1 MAASRLFE
9 DAMPRRWDAAVPV
22 DGVDGSTDAAD
33 GVGRLYDRFAAGL
46 YRYALIVLAD
56 PDAAADVIQQVFT
69 AMVAKQGR
77 KEALKDGERY
87 LRRAVRN
94 ECFSRLRSR
103 SRRQTVSD
111 APLLEAVA
119 PGVDPAEQMAIE
131 QALRS
136 LPADQREVIH
146 LKVFE
151 GMTFREIADQTGESI
166 NTIGSRYRS
175 RGCRRSRHAFCA
187 REQRASTS
195 VVGRARRSCSRSARQ
210 RVDGRIGR
218 RRCSVGPCSAGR

>member
-1 MAASRLFE
+1 MAASRLFD

-22 DGVDGSTDAAD
+22 DGVDGSTDSAD

-56 PDAAADVIQQVFT
+56 PDGAADVIQQVFT
-69 AMVAKQGR
+69 AIVARQGR

-87 LRRAVRN
+87 LRRSVRN
-94 ECFSRLRSR
+94 ECFSHLRAR
-103 SRRQTVSD
+103 SRRPAISD

-119 PGVDPAEQMAIE
+119 PEVDPAERIAIE
-131 QALRS
+131 QALPV

-151 GMTFREIADQTGESI
+151 GMTFQEIADMTGESI
-166 NTIGSRYRS
+166 NTIGSRYRYAIDKLRALPLAAAAGS
-175 RGCRRSRHAFCA
+175 SSLRSRV
-187 REQRASTS
+187 TS
-195 VVGRARRSCSRSARQ
+195 VDICGRTRPPILLAECSSA
-210 RVDGRIGR
+210 
-218 RRCSVGPCSAGR
+218 S